1 MESDLKVLD
10 EKLQQ
15 LVVLTRK
22 LRKDNSQLRQ
32 QLAVAEGE
40 KKRLAEK
47 VSAAR
52 TRVEALIEQIPE
64 SAE

>member
-15 LVVLTRK
+15 LVVLTKK

-32 QLAVAEGE
+32 QLAAAESE
-40 KKRLAEK
+40 NKRLAEK

-52 TRVEALIEQIPE
+52 SRVEALIEQIPE
-64 SAE
+64 SAD

>member
-15 LVVLTRK
+15 LVVLTKK

-32 QLAVAEGE
+32 QLAAAESE
-40 KKRLAEK
+40 NKRLAEK